1 MEFGS
6 SHVVVPSV
14 RELANDPNMVT
25 VPPRYIRLDQHQD
38 KTTILSPTVSSDQI
52 PIINFQNLLLM
63 STSELLYESELTKL
77 HSACKNWGFFQLV
90 NHGISNSLVEK
101 IKEGVEEL
109 FKLPME
115 EKKKLWQNNPG
126 DIEGFGDSF
135 VFSEEQKLDWN
146 DDLFLITLPLAFR
159 KPHLFPNLPLLL
171 RESLE
176 IYSLELEKLAKDIIS
191 QMENVLGIKSKEISK
206 LFEDGLQ
213 SMSIN
218 YYPPCPQPEQVIG
231 VTPHSD
237 AVGLTILL
245 QINQVDGLQVKKD
258 GMWIPVK
265 PLPNAFIVNIGD
277 VLEILTNGIYP
288 SIEHRAIVN
297 SAQER
302 LSLATFLNTNIDCTI
317 GPVNSL
323 ITQENPGLY
332 KTQESKD
339 YIKGIFSRE
348 LDGKSYV
355 DVMKL

>member
-1 MEFGS
+1 
-6 SHVVVPSV
+6 
-14 RELANDPNMVT
+14 
-25 VPPRYIRLDQHQD
+25 
-38 KTTILSPTVSSDQI
+38 
-52 PIINFQNLLLM
+52 
-63 STSELLYESELTKL
+63 
-77 HSACKNWGFFQLV
+77 
-90 NHGISNSLVEK
+90 
-101 IKEGVEEL
+101 
-109 FKLPME
+109 ME

-258 GMWIPVK
+258 GVWIPVK
-265 PLPNAFIVNIGD
+265 PLPNTFIVNIGD
-277 VLEILTNGIYP
+277 
-288 SIEHRAIVN
+288 HRAIVN

-332 KTQESKD
+332 KTQGSKD

>member
-6 SHVVVPSV
+6 SHVIVPSV

-38 KTTILSPTVSSDQI
+38 KTTILSPT
-52 PIINFQNLLLM
+52 
-63 STSELLYESELTKL
+63 
-77 HSACKNWGFFQLV
+77 LV
-90 NHGISNSLVEK
+90 HHGISNSLVEK

-258 GMWIPVK
+258 G
-265 PLPNAFIVNIGD
+265 
-277 VLEILTNGIYP
+277 ILTNGIYP

-332 KTQESKD
+332 KTQGSKD